1 VYPDRDWV
9 VYVDETF
16 SREGHRLGYCHRDP
30 GGSEWSMIF
39 RYDDCGRILEK
50 VETGERPDEQQ
61 RFSYDYDPAG
71 RLTQVMLHSPAGD
84 ERVFE
89 SVKYDTDGTRVSTQY
104 PTPVDEDQRSTTSVD
119 IEHMLHGSIDTVAVM
134 TVFDTNNRAVRK
146 VLYDV
151 DDRVIRRIGFRYD
164 ARGLLLEEGELIG
177 GSFMDDLRKVYRYD
191 SSGRVIELESRWID
205 QGGSRRTMAYNERG
219 DLAEEVVTQRAWLV
233 WGETG
238 SSQKFDYR
246 YDDHDNWIER
256 TTRTIS
262 TSGEDRVSM
271 IEQRE
276 LTYYN
281 L

>member
-1 VYPDRDWV
+1 MGQFW
-9 VYVDETF
+9 
-16 SREGHRLGYCHRDP
+16 
-30 GGSEWSMIF
+30 
-39 RYDDCGRILEK
+39 
-50 VETGERPDEQQ
+50 
-61 RFSYDYDPAG
+61 
-71 RLTQVMLHSPAGD
+71 
-84 ERVFE
+84 RVL
-89 SVKYDTDGTRVSTQY
+89 K
-104 PTPVDEDQRSTTSVD
+104 
-119 IEHMLHGSIDTVAVM
+119 IDTVAVM

-164 ARGLLLEEGELIG
+164 ARGLLLEEGELVG
-177 GSFMDDLRKVYRYD
+177 GLFMEDLRKIYRYD

-219 DLAEEVVTQRAWLV
+219 DLAQEVVTQRAWLV
-233 WGETG
+233 WGEAG

-256 TTRTIS
+256 TTRTVS
-262 TSGEDRVSM
+262 ASGDERVSM

-276 LTYYN
+276 LSYH